1 MKCLVMHDGAG
12 NIAAIVT
19 CPSESPA
26 VIVTPQP
33 GLLMSEVEVPEGTI
47 DLTSPESEKRV
58 AEVLAQFQIRGRSE
72 GKLVKR
78 TSAETKR

>member
-47 DLTSPESEKRV
+47 DLTSPSPRNALLKFWHNFKSGGDPK
-58 AEVLAQFQIRGRSE
+58 AS
-72 GKLVKR
+72 
-78 TSAETKR
+78 S